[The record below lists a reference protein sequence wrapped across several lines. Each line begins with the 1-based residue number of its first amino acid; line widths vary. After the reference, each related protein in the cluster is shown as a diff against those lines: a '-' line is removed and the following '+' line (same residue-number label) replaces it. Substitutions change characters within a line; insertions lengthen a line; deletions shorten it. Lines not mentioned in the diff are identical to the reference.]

1 MLTIWKHC
9 AETFHYVKTSKLWK
23 WIMVF
28 HALMHDYEACENI
41 FFKNPFQVQNLIL
54 TFHELL
60 ISCQFFMIFSS
71 EV

>member
-1 MLTIWKHC
+1 
-9 AETFHYVKTSKLWK
+9 
-23 WIMVF
+23 MVF

>member
-1 MLTIWKHC
+1 
-9 AETFHYVKTSKLWK
+9 
-23 WIMVF
+23 MVF

-41 FFKNPFQVQNLIL
+41 FFNPFQVQNLEKNLIL

-71 EV
+71 EVWFLPHQNFYAYYVNWWMVI

>member
-1 MLTIWKHC
+1 
-9 AETFHYVKTSKLWK
+9 
-23 WIMVF
+23 MVF
-28 HALMHDYEACENI
+28 HALMHDYEAWENI
-41 FFKNPFQVQNLIL
+41 FFKNPFQVQNLEKNLIL